1 MSSYV
6 DFSFVL
12 LRSSSSREMSTPVVG
27 GARRGP
33 NGAGAGSI
41 AALPVHCSEGPASPL
56 AFGAIRKAGHNYS
69 TMTVKEDLADA
80 PPLATVTAS
89 ASASDTC
96 NAAGSNNGRGSA
108 NNNAEIPLAEAV
120 PVPIP
125 IPVPPPSDSKVVKK
139 TTKTTKTYTI
149 PAPSG
154 AGGAGTGDAGVAAPS
169 APPAD
174 NGSSSV
180 SSNLLSNLGRQP
192 VSITCPHCGQVGLTR
207 VDNRCD
213 AGSGASAAILGVV
226 GCFCC
231 ICLAFAALLP
241 CCVDKMKSTE
251 HRCGKCNRVVG
262 KVRSFSDC

>member
-1 MSSYV
+1 
-6 DFSFVL
+6 
-12 LRSSSSREMSTPVVG
+12 
-27 GARRGP
+27 
-33 NGAGAGSI
+33 
-41 AALPVHCSEGPASPL
+41 
-56 AFGAIRKAGHNYS
+56 
-69 TMTVKEDLADA
+69 MTVKEDLPDA
-80 PPLATVTAS
+80 SPPPLATATATAS
-89 ASASDTC
+89 D
-96 NAAGSNNGRGSA
+96 NANSA
-108 NNNAEIPLAEAV
+108 NNNSNAEIPVAEA
-120 PVPIP
+120 IP

-154 AGGAGTGDAGVAAPS
+154 SASGASGSGSGAAAATPS
-169 APPAD
+169 APPAE
-174 NGSSSV
+174 NNNNSSSGV
-180 SSNLLSNLGRQP
+180 VTSGTPVASATFNTHNTTSNSSKLLSDLGRQP

-213 AGSGASAAILGVV
+213 AGSGASAVMLGVV

-241 CCVDKMKSTE
+241 CCVDKMKMTT